1 MSSKQ
6 NIDIQKLH
14 LAPKAVQFLAAIALG
29 VVLVVVGYFASFK
42 TQLETLETAKTT
54 EMDDLRPKYEKIA
67 VKVANLE
74 NLEQELVL
82 IEQSISELIKQ
93 LPTDAELPNLIQELH
108 MAAASNQ
115 LKLNTVVPRK
125 KAKEDDNIDRL
136 PFFVSVTGS
145 YEQLAN
151 FVRDVGRM
159 SRIVTLSAITI
170 KAADEDNKPTSNNDK
185 KAASKI
191 STRFTLTAIAST
203 YKAVDTEKPAASA
216 ASGAATTAQ

>member
-29 VVLVVVGYFASFK
+29 VVLVIAGYFASFK
-42 TQLETLETAKTT
+42 TQLETLETAKAT

-82 IEQSISELIKQ
+82 IEQSIAELIKQ

-108 MAAASNQ
+108 QAAASNQ
-115 LKLNTVVPRK
+115 LKLNHVLPRP

-136 PFFVSVTGS
+136 PFAISVTGN

-151 FVRDVGRM
+151 FTRDIGRM
-159 SRIVTLSAITI
+159 SRIVTLSAINI
-170 KAADEDNKPTSNNDK
+170 QSAEENSNSITDK
-185 KAASKI
+185 KAASKV

-216 ASGAATTAQ
+216 ASNPTSATQ

>member
-29 VVLVVVGYFASFK
+29 VVLVVAGYFASFK
-42 TQLETLETAKTT
+42 TQLETLETAKAT

-108 MAAASNQ
+108 QAAASNQ
-115 LKLNTVVPRK
+115 LKLNHVLPRP

-136 PFFVSVTGS
+136 PFAISVTGN

-151 FVRDVGRM
+151 FTRDIGRM
-159 SRIVTLSAITI
+159 SRIVTLSAINI
-170 KAADEDNKPTSNNDK
+170 KSADEENNSGVVDK

-216 ASGAATTAQ
+216 ASGAENTAQ

>member
-29 VVLVVVGYFASFK
+29 VVLVVAGYFASFK
-42 TQLETLETAKTT
+42 TQLETLETAKAT
-54 EMDDLRPKYEKIA
+54 EMDELRPKYKEIA

-74 NLEQELVL
+74 NLQLELAL
-82 IEQSISELIKQ
+82 IEESIADLIKK
-93 LPTDAELPNLIQELH
+93 LPTDAELANLVQELH
-108 MAAASNQ
+108 MAAANNK
-115 LKLNTVVPRK
+115 LKLNTVAPRP
-125 KAKEDDNIDRL
+125 KAQEDDNIDRL

-159 SRIVTLSAITI
+159 SRIVTLSSINVIATEEE
-170 KAADEDNKPTSNNDK
+170 KNSGNNK
-185 KAASKI
+185 KAASKAQ
-191 STRFTLTAIAST
+191 TKFTLTAIAST

-216 ASGAATTAQ
+216 ASGAASAAQK